1 MFDDGLASADNV
13 LSLRADIEMHSRRIY
28 FESKVDGPAP
38 TLIPVVMVLVE
49 GGRASIQ
56 TMCEALDSNTPV
68 VVVKVKE
75 KDFDFNKK
83 KHTDFSRFKRD
94 QDEQRI
100 SSLISSC
107 V

>member
-13 LSLRADIEMHSRRIY
+13 LPLRADIEMHSRRIY
-28 FESKVDGPAP
+28 FEQQADGPAP

-68 VVVKVKE
+68 VVVKVKR
-75 KDFDFNKK
+75 KIVFILKK
-83 KHTDFSRFKRD
+83 KREMFVVSKGIRTSSGSRR
-94 QDEQRI
+94 
-100 SSLISSC
+100 
-107 V
+107 